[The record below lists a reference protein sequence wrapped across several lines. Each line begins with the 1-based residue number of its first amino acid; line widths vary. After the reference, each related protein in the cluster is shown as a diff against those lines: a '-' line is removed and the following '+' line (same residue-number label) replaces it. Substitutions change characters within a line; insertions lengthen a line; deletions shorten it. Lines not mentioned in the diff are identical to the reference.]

1 MENASKA
8 LIMAGSIL
16 IGVIIMS
23 IGVYVFSV
31 YGGTSEQIQ
40 KQLNEKAIAEFNAHF
55 TKYDGM
61 KECTLHDIISL
72 ANFAKK
78 YNEDLEVQNNIS
90 SDYHIKVQLKVGYTT
105 TQLTIEQ
112 PEDLI
117 KRLQD
122 EETET
127 TIDEEGNRNT
137 HTKYYTGKI
146 LGYDVLGRVKGIQF
160 E

>member
-55 TKYDGM
+55 TKYEGM
-61 KECTLHDIISL
+61 QECTIHDIVSL
-72 ANFAKK
+72 VNFAKK
-78 YNEDLEVQNNIS
+78 YNEDLEVQENPGDS
-90 SDYHIKVQLKVGYTT
+90 YHIKVKV
-105 TQLTIEQ
+105 
-112 PEDLI
+112 
-117 KRLQD
+117 
-122 EETET
+122 
-127 TIDEEGNRNT
+127 
-137 HTKYYTGKI
+137 
-146 LGYDVLGRVKGIQF
+146 DVLGTRDSDSLTVKSTDDLIDMLSGPESETYYKCGYGDIEYDEIGKVKQILF
-160 E
+160 KKGTSKV